1 MPDVLLPG
9 IAATTVAT
17 SRLTQ
22 SVLHPEGM
30 RPGRA
35 GEAVLFVHGNVSS
48 SLFWQQT
55 LLAIAATGRHRPLA
69 VDLPRV
75 RRHRAAA
82 RSTRPA
88 ACATGPTTSPPWSRR
103 SG

>member
-1 MPDVLLPG
+1 MTDVLLPG

-17 SRLTQ
+17 RRLTQ
-22 SVLHPEGM
+22 SVLHPEGVD
-30 RPGRA
+30 PAGP

-55 LLAIAATGRHRPLA
+55 LLDDRGHGPAPRRSPSTCAGTATPSRC
-69 VDLPRV
+69 
-75 RRHRAAA
+75 

-88 ACATGPTTSPPWSRR
+88 ACATGPTTSPRWSTR